1 MRFWD
6 TSALVPLCVEEN
18 TTVALLDLAAEP
30 PPMATWWGSYV
41 EVTSALARREREGQL
56 PAPLSEDAYSALHNL
71 ASSWREVT
79 ASTSLRA
86 LAERLLRVHVLR
98 AGDSLQLAAAL
109 KLAGDDATSVEF
121 VCLDKRLRQAAAR
134 EGFRLLPRQI

>member
-6 TSALVPLCVEEN
+6 SSALLPLCVEES
-18 TTVALLDLAAEP
+18 TTETLVELAAEP
-30 PPMATWWGSYV
+30 PPMAVWWGSYL
-41 EVTSALARREREGQL
+41 EAMSALARREREGHL
-56 PAPLSEDAYSALHNL
+56 PAPASEDAYHALHSL
-71 ASSWREVT
+71 AASWHEVA
-79 ASTSLRA
+79 ASTALRT
-86 LAERLLRVHVLR
+86 LAARLLRVHDLR

-121 VCLDKRLRQAAAR
+121 VCLDTRLRQAAAR